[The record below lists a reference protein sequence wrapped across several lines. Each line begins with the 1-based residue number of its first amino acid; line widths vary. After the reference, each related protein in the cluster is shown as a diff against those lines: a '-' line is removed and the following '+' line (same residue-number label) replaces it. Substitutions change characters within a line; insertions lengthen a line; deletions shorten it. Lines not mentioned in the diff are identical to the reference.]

1 MTAIHATQLRRS
13 PKGVSVRKGLR
24 PARPVRYTRA
34 RNRRMA
40 GMDESAL
47 IDWYDVVE
55 GVANGRMTGHVCP
68 MCHASQVNAEVD
80 GRTVRA
86 RCGAC
91 NAYVEGRLK
100 HGRDDAYDAGD
111 RELPLRRHGKRDPAP
126 HDIGLR
132 RIPLRKNAKPVAKAP
147 TAKAPAERVDWE
159 WKLPAGAG
167 SVEGMSIWMDII
179 TAIHNGRLSN
189 HRCP

>member
-1 MTAIHATQLRRS
+1 
-13 PKGVSVRKGLR
+13 
-24 PARPVRYTRA
+24 
-34 RNRRMA
+34 MA

-189 HRCP
+189 HRCPFCSEPLTDITTQRPFIRVRCEQCGEGFEGRVG